1 MALSVKIRFIVS
13 SIIQRSTGFVLQH
26 CFPPESYFADTPDN
40 WVVLTR
46 SIITSVAFLLD
57 CFRLFPTKIVC
68 VRNISRKKDWLAII
82 CTNTTI
88 SEEEIIC
95 IYGKRWDIEVFFK
108 TCKSYLH
115 LIIRIGPSKGQHVVT
130 ALEFHR
136 AVVKDFRQKFCFP
149 WTRTVKQTVI
159 YNEDI
164 PAVFICKGLH
174 EDIDDSGGKQCCKT
188 KSVDLWIIEE
198 TVNCVFTERAVK
210 YTCFPLHIHTSIR
223 KSEAEQISKHFD

>member
-1 MALSVKIRFIVS
+1 MTNWNCIWEKCDLVIIPRFLRSVLVKLIAWQGIM
-13 SIIQRSTGFVLQH
+13 IWLTQ
-26 CFPPESYFADTPDN
+26 TPHIKN
-40 WVVLTR
+40 G
-46 SIITSVAFLLD
+46 
-57 CFRLFPTKIVC
+57 
-68 VRNISRKKDWLAII
+68 I
-82 CTNTTI
+82 CTLKNQYFNSQNSNQVAMEPLSNAFGSLWTKLDVNSSSCWQQTVI
-88 SEEEIIC
+88 DWN
-95 IYGKRWDIEVFFK
+95 KRV
-108 TCKSYLH
+108 SV
-115 LIIRIGPSKGQHVVT
+115 GPSKGQHAVT

-149 WTRTVKQTVI
+149 WTGTVKETVI
-159 YNEDI
+159 YNEYI
-164 PAVFICKGLH
+164 LAVFICKGLH